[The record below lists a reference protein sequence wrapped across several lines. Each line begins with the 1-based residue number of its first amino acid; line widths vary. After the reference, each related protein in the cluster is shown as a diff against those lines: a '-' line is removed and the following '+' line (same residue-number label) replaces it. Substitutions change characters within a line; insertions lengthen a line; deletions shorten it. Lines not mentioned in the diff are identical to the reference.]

1 MVFDYT
7 FLTESGEKTAG
18 VIDSSSKEA
27 AILEL
32 QKRGLIVV
40 SIEEK
45 KNLLGIT
52 VGASKSFD
60 LFAPKIKNKDVVVFS
75 RQIST
80 LFEAGV
86 SALKAFRLLADENDN
101 KSLQRVLTNV
111 SDNIQSGVS
120 LSAALTKEKE
130 VFSPF
135 YVSMVKAGEES
146 GKLNESFLFLA
157 DHLDREYELNQKTK
171 KALTYPAFVVGTFI
185 VIMSVMFVFVIPK
198 MSALFADSGTK
209 LPLVTRIILGISNFL
224 LHYGLYI
231 LPLVIGI
238 VVFFIRFSKTPEG
251 KLMLD
256 TWKTKI
262 PVFKNLYQKIF
273 LARFSDNMNT
283 MLSSGVTIIR
293 SIEITAD
300 VVDNEVYRN
309 LLLRSIEKVKN
320 GTALSKALYDEPD
333 IPNILVQMVHIGE
346 ETGELGYIL
355 KNLSNFY
362 KREVDNAVDSVIGLI
377 EPAMIVG
384 LGLGVGILVSAVL
397 LPMYSLS
404 EAIS

>member
-1 MVFDYT
+1 MVFDYI
-7 FLTESGEKTAG
+7 FLTDTGEKANG
-18 VIDSSSKEA
+18 VIDAASKEI

-32 QKRGLIVV
+32 QKRGLIIVN
-40 SIEEK
+40 IAEK
-45 KNLLGIT
+45 QNVLGIT
-52 VGASKSFD
+52 VGSKKKLD
-60 LFAPKIKNKDVVVFS
+60 LFAPKIKNKDIVVFS

-101 KSLQRVLTNV
+101 ATLQAKLTSI
-111 SDNIQSGVS
+111 SDDIQSGIS
-120 LSAALTKEKE
+120 LSEALSREKE
-130 VFSPF
+130 LFSPF

-171 KALTYPAFVVGTFI
+171 KALTYPTFVISTFI
-185 VIMSVMFVFVIPK
+185 VIMVAMFVFVIPK
-198 MSALFADSGTK
+198 MASLFADQGST
-209 LPLVTRIILGISNFL
+209 LPLVTRIILGASNFFVNN
-224 LHYGLYI
+224 GLYI
-231 LPLVIGI
+231 LPFVVGGF
-238 VVFFIRFSKTPEG
+238 VFFNRYKKTPEG

-256 TWKTKI
+256 TLQTKV
-262 PVFKNLYQKIF
+262 PVFRNLTQKIF

-300 VVDNEVYRN
+300 VVDNDVYKN
-309 LLLRSIEKVKN
+309 LLLRALDKVKT
-320 GTALSKALYDEPD
+320 GTALSKALYEEPE

-346 ETGELGYIL
+346 ETGELGFIL

-362 KREVDNAVDSVIGLI
+362 KREVDNAVDAVIGLI

-384 LGLGVGILVSAVL
+384 LGLGVGVLVSAVL

-404 EAIS
+404 SAIN